1 MPKALDTTTPYPL
14 EGKGAAEVLIELVIE
29 ADGTVRAARVLDGQ
43 SPFTVAVLEAT
54 RHWRFTP
61 AKRGGKAIIS
71 RIRFL
76 VHFEPETLQNLS
88 VPTAKNNTGTEI
100 PPSVR
105 LTNPSPVDKSVRS
118 DGKMTQKPL
127 EVTIVGQRPEVAV
140 ASMGRTD
147 VEQMPGAFGD
157 PFRAIESLPG
167 VIPIVSGM
175 PFFFIRGAPPGN
187 QGYYLDGVR
196 VPLLFHLGMGVGV
209 IHPALVDRVDLYSG
223 GYPAKYGRFAGA
235 IVAADSKDP
244 IPEYHAQGSIRLVD
258 SGAYV
263 TAPLNHG
270 VIALG
275 GRYSYTAAM
284 LSLFAP
290 EIELRY
296 WDYQGKATYGIT
308 GKDTISVFAFGALDL
323 LRSKKGNDV
332 GDAIGTEFHR
342 IDLRYNRR
350 ISECSRAFSAI
361 TVGYD
366 KTLAGDVV
374 AVRDRIV
381 HTRTVFEH
389 ALSTKNTWRIGADGG
404 LDDYGTIVPVPRGDN
419 VQLIRSLPKRMDT
432 VLGLWTDVSWFFMPR
447 VRVVPGVRVDHY
459 SSGTATRLAIE
470 PRVSAVFS
478 LKKSLR
484 IVHAFG
490 IAHQPPSF
498 IVPVPGFQISGLKD
512 GLQRS
517 IQSSAGVEADLPK
530 QISIAGTVFQNAFFN
545 LTDPISAMALNRELD
560 DVAQRSRGHAV
571 GLELSIRR
579 SFSERVGGFITYTL
593 SKSTRTLDGI
603 RFPSAV
609 DRRHVLQTAV
619 AFNLGRGWRASSR
632 VMFYTGIPSTFR
644 QVLDSGEGNSKLVG
658 SRTWVNPEQLP
669 RTAAYFRVDL
679 RLQKRWPVGNR
690 GAYWAFTFEVLNSM
704 LNREMVAQQ
713 CNDRSCTGDRI
724 GPITIP
730 SLGVEAAY

>member
-1 MPKALDTTTPYPL
+1 M
-14 EGKGAAEVLIELVIE
+14 
-29 ADGTVRAARVLDGQ
+29 
-43 SPFTVAVLEAT
+43 
-54 RHWRFTP
+54 
-61 AKRGGKAIIS
+61 
-71 RIRFL
+71 
-76 VHFEPETLQNLS
+76 
-88 VPTAKNNTGTEI
+88 
-100 PPSVR
+100 
-105 LTNPSPVDKSVRS
+105 NPSRVENSHPLKGTATPKPV
-118 DGKMTQKPL
+118 

-140 ASMGRTD
+140 VSLGRSD
-147 VEQMPGAFGD
+147 IEQTPGAFGD

-223 GYPAKYGRFAGA
+223 GYPAKYGRYAGA
-235 IVAADSKDP
+235 IVAAESKDP
-244 IPEYHAQGSIRLVD
+244 PPEYQVQGSVRLVD

-270 VIALG
+270 AIALG

-290 EIELRY
+290 EVELRY
-296 WDYQGKATYGIT
+296 WDYQGKATYDIT
-308 GKDTISVFAFGALDL
+308 SKDTISVFAFGALDL
-323 LRSKKGNDV
+323 LRSTERNDV
-332 GDAIGTEFHR
+332 GNALGTEFHR
-342 IDLRYNRR
+342 IDLRYERK
-350 ISECSRAFSAI
+350 ISPLSRAFSAI

-381 HTRTVFEH
+381 HARTVFEH
-389 ALSTKNTWRIGADGG
+389 RLSTTNRWRLGADGG
-404 LDDYGTIVPVPRGDN
+404 LDDYDTIVPVPSGDN
-419 VQLIRSLPKRMDT
+419 VQLIRSLPKRMDS
-432 VLGLWTDVSWFFMPR
+432 VLGLWTDVSWFPTSS
-447 VRVVPGVRVDHY
+447 VRVVPGIRIDHY

-478 LKKSLR
+478 LKKSVR

-498 IVPVPGFQISGLKD
+498 IVPVPGFQISGMKE

-530 QISIAGTVFQNAFFN
+530 QISIVGTVFQNAFFN
-545 LTDPISAMALNRELD
+545 LTDPISAMTLNRELD
-560 DVAQRSRGHAV
+560 DVAQRSRGRAV

-593 SKSTRTLDGI
+593 SKSVRTLDGI

-609 DRRHVLQTAV
+609 DRRHVLQTAL
-619 AFNLGRGWRASSR
+619 AFNWGRGWCASSR
-632 VMFYTGIPSTFR
+632 FMFYTGIPSTFR
-644 QVLDSGEGNSKLVG
+644 QDLDSGEGNSKFVG
-658 SRTWVNPEQLP
+658 SRTWVNPERLP
-669 RTAAYFRVDL
+669 RTVPYFRVDL
-679 RLQKRWPVGNR
+679 RLQKRWLVGKR
-690 GAYWAFTFEVLNSM
+690 GAYWAFTVEILNST
-704 LNREMVAQQ
+704 LNREMLSQE
-713 CNDRSCTGDRI
+713 CNGRACKGERI

-730 SLGVEAAY
+730 SLGVEAVY